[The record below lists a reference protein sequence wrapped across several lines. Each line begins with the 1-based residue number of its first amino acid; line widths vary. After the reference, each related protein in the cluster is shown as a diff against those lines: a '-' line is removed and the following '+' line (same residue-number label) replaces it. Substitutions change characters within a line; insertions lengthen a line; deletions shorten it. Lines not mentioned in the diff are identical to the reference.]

1 MAPNVSSLR
10 EKRAHGT
17 EIFPFAYY
25 FVNPQHERYIMLPH
39 WHKELELARIL
50 EGNLDITIDGRH
62 YHGQRGD
69 IFCINSGSLHSAQPH
84 NCVYEDLVFD
94 LQFLLRERTI
104 SNGLLYS
111 LIYDQKHICPYLPA
125 AHTEEQLQQSVAL
138 LMEAMQKPADP
149 SRALLVTGYTY
160 IFLGLIQKNTLLSD
174 PLNAEHGSRLSKIKL
189 ALSYIHK
196 KYKQEISLQDLADLL
211 EVKEPSVV
219 HIFKEMLGTTPLNY
233 INSYRVL
240 TAKEMLK
247 DPHNSVTK
255 VSIELGFSDL
265 SYFTKVFKRY
275 TGMTPRTYLKQ
286 QQQLPEEHRA
296 ELSVPQPPPQQ
307 QLHAEHSTE
316 LSPPLAPPQS
326 PPQALAP
333 PLAPPL
339 ALPQTLD
346 AAPRATH
353 SPKNKAA
360 SPPQK
365 RHGQSKRLVS

>member
-50 EGNLDITIDGRH
+50 EGSLDITIDGRH

-138 LMEAMQKPADP
+138 LMEAMQKPAEP

-233 INSYRVL
+233 INSYRIL

-247 DPHNSVTK
+247 DPHTSVTQ
-255 VSIELGFSDL
+255 VSLDLGFSDL
-265 SYFTKVFKRY
+265 SYFTKVFKRH
-275 TGMTPRTYLKQ
+275 TGMTPRSYLKQ
-286 QQQLPEEHRA
+286 HQQLSAEHRA
-296 ELSVPQPPPQQ
+296 ELSAPQ
-307 QLHAEHSTE
+307 
-316 LSPPLAPPQS
+316 AP
-326 PPQALAP
+326 PPQAL
-333 PLAPPL
+333 
-339 ALPQTLD
+339 D
-346 AAPRATH
+346 VAPRATH

-365 RHGQSKRLVS
+365 RYGQSKRLVS

>member
-50 EGNLDITIDGRH
+50 EGSLDITIDGRH

-189 ALSYIHK
+189 AF
-196 KYKQEISLQDLADLL
+196 KQEISLQDLADLL

-240 TAKEMLK
+240 TAKEMLT

-286 QQQLPEEHRA
+286 QQQLPAEHRA
-296 ELSVPQPPPQQ
+296 ELSAPQ
-307 QLHAEHSTE
+307 
-316 LSPPLAPPQS
+316 AP
-326 PPQALAP
+326 PPQAL
-333 PLAPPL
+333 
-339 ALPQTLD
+339 D
-346 AAPRATH
+346 AVPRDVPTQN
-353 SPKNKAA
+353 NKAA
-360 SPPQK
+360 SPLQK
-365 RHGQSKRLVS
+365 RYGQSKRLVS